1 MILKGQNFRVRVGG
15 KVIAC
20 ATSCTC
26 HASAQLEETSSKDS
40 TGDWTEQEAVSK
52 SWDFSADAL
61 MQVDA
66 TDLTALG
73 FDDVMDLIGEK
84 VEIDFVQTNGDKNRN
99 EVKVYRK
106 GTAIIND
113 VSQTMAN
120 KQNGTYSVQGQ
131 GCGPLAKES
140 GS

>member
-1 MILKGQNFRVRVGG
+1 MIIKGQNMRLRIGG
-15 KVIAC
+15 KVVAC

-40 TGDWTEQEAVSK
+40 TGDWTDQEAVSK
-52 SWDFSADAL
+52 SWDFSVDAL
-61 MQVDA
+61 MQIDA
-66 TDLTALG
+66 EDTTGLG
-73 FDDVMDLIGEK
+73 FDDMMDLIGQK
-84 VEIDFVQTNGDKNRN
+84 AEIEFVQTNGVKNRD
-99 EVKVYRK
+99 EVKVFRK

-131 GCGPLAKES
+131 GCGGLGKAT
-140 GS
+140 

>member
-1 MILKGQNFRVRVGG
+1 MRLRIGG
-15 KVIAC
+15 KVVAC

-40 TGDWTEQEAVSK
+40 TGDWTDQEAVSK
-52 SWDFSADAL
+52 SWDFSVDAL
-61 MQVDA
+61 MQIDA
-66 TDLTALG
+66 EDTTGLG
-73 FDDVMDLIGEK
+73 FDNMMDLIGQK
-84 VEIDFVQTNGDKNRN
+84 AEIEFVQTNGVKNRD
-99 EVKVYRK
+99 EVKVFRK

-131 GCGPLAKES
+131 CCGVL
-140 GS
+140 GIVT